1 MTWDRLHTVLAL
13 GMAVLI
19 AALVE
24 AHVWL
29 DRERDR
35 TAEQAVEINGL
46 EADLRRARHAL
57 RAARRQHVDAEQRVR
72 DVRAAGRRATQR
84 LADRLDAVRSRRTRV
99 TDHLVHRF
107 DLDTGRAAVLAGH
120 LVDAAARA
128 RRRYGV
134 DVDATLLAALIRT
147 ESSFDAEARSGAG
160 ALGLTQVMPMHV
172 SRYAFLDTAADLLNP
187 RLNVRAGAFVLAE
200 ALQRYGNTRD
210 ALRAYHGGSAAVDD
224 PGPATQAYVD
234 VVTRRWAELS

>member
-35 TAEQAVEINGL
+35 VAEQAVEIAGL
-46 EADLRRARHAL
+46 EADLRRAR
-57 RAARRQHVDAEQRVR
+57 RQHVEAEQRVH
-72 DVRAAGRRATQR
+72 AARRATQR
-84 LADRLDAVRSRRTRV
+84 LADRLDAVQSRRARV

-107 DLDTGRAAVLAGH
+107 DLDTGRAAVLTGH
-120 LVDAAARA
+120 LVDAAQRA

-147 ESSFDAEARSGAG
+147 ESSFDARARSGAG
-160 ALGLTQVMPMHV
+160 ALGLAQVMPLHV
-172 SRYAFLDTAADLLNP
+172 TRYAFLDTADDLLNP

-210 ALRAYHGGSAAVDD
+210 ALRAYHGGSAAVDN

>member
-13 GMAVLI
+13 TAAVLI

-46 EADLRRARHAL
+46 EADLRRAR
-57 RAARRQHVDAEQRVR
+57 RQHVEAEQRVH

-84 LADRLDAVRSRRTRV
+84 LADRLDAVRSRRARV

-120 LVDAAARA
+120 LVDAAQRA

-147 ESSFDAEARSGAG
+147 ESSFDAGARSGAG
-160 ALGLTQVMPMHV
+160 ALGLAQVMPLHV